1 MTGPRDPVYER
12 RRAEREAHRRATARR
27 RRAIAAGAVIAAV
40 AAVALVVALVGGG
53 SDDGGDRAGRASDT
67 GGHEAAP
74 GGGGGDGGAARART
88 ARRVPPSQRDRP
100 VPILMY
106 HVIND
111 PPPGAGLPELYVAK
125 SDFAAQMSWLKD
137 HGYSA
142 VSMQQVYDLW
152 RRGLALPRRP
162 VVISFDDG
170 YLSIWSN
177 ALPIMKR
184 AGMRGVLN
192 LELNE
197 LDQVSQGG
205 ISEQQVR
212 ALMAAGWEI
221 NSHTLTHPDL
231 TAIDDGQLRR
241 ELVSS
246 RRQIRRRF
254 GRPANFF
261 CYPAGRYDPRV
272 VAAVEAA
279 GYLGA
284 TTTNFGNA
292 GPDQLFTLNR
302 VRVDRSDG
310 TQGFIRKLRDL
321 RSAGVA
327 PAPPSFGG
335 TSGA

>member
-12 RRAEREAHRRATARR
+12 RRAEREAYRRATARR

-53 SDDGGDRAGRASDT
+53 SDGGGDRAGATSDS
-67 GGHEAAP
+67 GGRKGAPAGPDGSAAP
-74 GGGGGDGGAARART
+74 ARSAP
-88 ARRVPPSQRDRP
+88 RVPPSQRDRP

-125 SDFAAQMSWLKD
+125 ADFAAQMSWLKD

-142 VSMQQVYDLW
+142 VTMQQVYDLW
-152 RRGLALPRRP
+152 RRGVALPRRP

-170 YLSIWSN
+170 YLSVWSN

-197 LDQVSQGG
+197 LDQVDQGG

-221 NSHTLTHPDL
+221 DSHTLTHPDL
-231 TAIDDGQLRR
+231 TAIDDAQLRR

-261 CYPAGRYDPRV
+261 CYPSGRYDPRV

-310 TQGFIRKLRDL
+310 TDGFIRKLRDL

>member
-12 RRAEREAHRRATARR
+12 RRSERQAHRRATARR
-27 RRAIAAGAVIAAV
+27 RRAIAAAALIAAV
-40 AAVALVVALVGGG
+40 AVIALIVALVNGG
-53 SDDGGDRAGRASDT
+53 SEGGEDQAGRAAET

-74 GGGGGDGGAARART
+74 SGTDRSPTPAPSAP
-88 ARRVPPSQRDRP
+88 RVPPSQRDRP

-106 HVIND
+106 HVVND

-125 SDFAAQMSWLKD
+125 DDFAAQMAWLKD
-137 HGYSA
+137 RGYRA

-152 RRGLALPRRP
+152 RRGVPLPRRP

-170 YLSIWSN
+170 YLSVWSN

-192 LELNE
+192 LEL
-197 LDQVSQGG
+197 SQLEKDSEGG
-205 ISEQQVR
+205 INEQQVR
-212 ALMAAGWEI
+212 ALIAAGWEVD
-221 NSHTLTHPDL
+221 SHTLTHTDL
-231 TAIDDGQLRR
+231 TAADDAELRR

-254 GRPANFF
+254 GQPANFF
-261 CYPAGRYDPRV
+261 CYPAGRYDARI
-272 VAAVEAA
+272 VAAVKAA
-279 GYLGA
+279 GYLAA

-302 VRVDRSDG
+302 VRINRSDG
-310 TQGFIRKLRDL
+310 TDGFIRKLREL

-335 TSGA
+335 TEGA